1 MVYIKKGEEN
11 EQKEEEEDKKDS
23 KININS
29 MEKTGGSCDE
39 ISNFVQGHEIVEGK
53 RDSKESG
60 PGAKGRDSVFSGGDL
75 AMAIENKSLM

>member
-1 MVYIKKGEEN
+1 MVYIKKGGEK

-39 ISNFVQGHEIVEGK
+39 ISDIEQGHEIVEGK

-60 PGAKGRDSVFSGGDL
+60 PGARGSDSVFSGGDL
-75 AMAIENKSLM
+75 AIENKSLI